1 MSIREGETTSARVS
15 EDPRTTSADSSG
27 RVDRIISGIDL
38 IDYGVGGLFPE
49 KVYVVKGPGGTGK
62 SILGLQFLG
71 RGLEMHETGVLITDQ
86 KPEAVLAQARA
97 IGFKLDEAVRR
108 GQLQILNPSKRYFEL
123 VESPADVMAI
133 IEELGDY
140 VKSVGARRLVVDPVY
155 AIINTSYSSHFAVSI
170 TQSLINVLEELP
182 LTTILIIGDDENPD
196 LNAVIRA
203 LEQNAY
209 GVISLAPDKATGGR
223 IMGLPK
229 LRYASTDNL
238 SAHYRILNGR
248 GLINYRGEG
257 EQVADVTKPWD
268 ETGSTRSVLILG
280 SNPETIAKAREAL
293 GEGYRVSSES
303 DLKRGIERVRAEKPG
318 LVLVT
323 PSRSREA
330 ISAIMELAKDSSSSI
345 AFLSPSSNRAADRVI
360 YLRAGADD
368 FITEPFSAAEF
379 KARVDA
385 LVRRSGRRLNVRDS
399 GIPTISAEEL
409 SGLEDRD
416 SASPKRKSREA
427 ITIDGSGIDLDPG
440 LRDRLQRN
448 IDTVSK
454 FDMPFAVYWIKSVHP
469 DPELNRSL
477 AQLCRQEDV
486 LCQNAH
492 GEFIAI
498 LTGIDENGIR
508 GFETRLD
515 EKLGPSLRKGSVRRG
530 YTILHPGQSFSG
542 LTSTR

>member
-1 MSIREGETTSARVS
+1 MSIREPEANSARVS
-15 EDPRTTSADSSG
+15 TEPRPASAGASGTS
-27 RVDRIISGIDL
+27 DRIISGIDL

-97 IGFKLDEAVRR
+97 IGFNLDEAVRR

-170 TQSLINVLEELP
+170 TQSIINVLEELP
-182 LTTILIIGDDENPD
+182 VTTILIIGDEENPE
-196 LNAVIRA
+196 LSAVIRA

-223 IMGLPK
+223 IMRLPK

-280 SNPETIAKAREAL
+280 SNPETIGKAREAL

-303 DLKRGIERVRAEKPG
+303 DLKKGIERVRAEKPG

-330 ISAIMELAKDSSSSI
+330 ISAIMDLARDSSSSI
-345 AFLSPSSNRAADRVI
+345 AFLSPSSHRAADRVI

-379 KARVDA
+379 RARVDA

-399 GIPTISAEEL
+399 GIPAISSEEL
-409 SGLEDRD
+409 SDLDDRD
-416 SASPKRKSREA
+416 PSSSTKKSREA
-427 ITIDGSGIDLDPG
+427 ITINGKGVDLDPEV
-440 LRDRLQRN
+440 RDRLQRN

-454 FDMPFAVYWIKSVHP
+454 FDMPFVVYWIKSVQKDP
-469 DPELNRSL
+469 DLNRSL
-477 AQLCRQEDV
+477 AQLCRHEDV
-486 LCQNAH
+486 LCQNAN

-498 LTGIDENGIR
+498 LTGIDESGIR

-515 EKLGPSLRKGSVRRG
+515 EKLGSTLRQGSVRRG
-530 YTILHPGQSFSG
+530 YSVLRPGEPFPG
-542 LTSTR
+542 LSSR